1 MLWKLEGN
9 KLEEEE
15 EDKVVLFTTSFLK
28 EEEYSLL
35 LKSVTEV
42 GEIES
47 LEIDLLIKERGR
59 GALEE
64 ETLWVIFAWFKCE
77 KFWGNESFLEGMEK
91 EEEEVLL
98 VFTTEEETEVED
110 GTVEVILEFST
121 QRESMLLHPY

>member
-77 KFWGNESFLEGMEK
+77 KFWGNKSFLEGMEK